1 MVSGTNKEKIERAR
15 RELDGSGLSVDT
27 KDGLQNLLDAAGHAA
42 NGAEDKIQALC
53 DVVFALSL
61 HEVKLAV
68 RLPTAIEDAVKKH
81 AVQCK
86 GKIPDGKWG
95 WLFLFRWPVSVFACA
110 AVFSPHFG
118 SILEF
123 VKQLVSRG

>member
-1 MVSGTNKEKIERAR
+1 M
-15 RELDGSGLSVDT
+15 DGSLLPVDT

-42 NGAEDKIQALC
+42 NGAEDKLQAIGDAML
-53 DVVFALSL
+53 ALAL

-68 RLPTAIEDAVKKH
+68 RLPGTMEDAVKAH
-81 AVQCK
+81 ATQCK
-86 GKIPDGKWG
+86 GKIPDGKFG
-95 WLFLFRWPVSVFACA
+95 WLFMFRWPVAVFACA

-123 VKQLVSRG
+123 AKSLLSKGG